1 MKNKLPDC
9 SICDAWFQILSKIQP
24 AKSPINNPINSLP
37 LGFLFCIINANI
49 YDTMGVMVVTN
60 TPPAPGIPLSMP
72 VKKSMLY
79 NAINTDAINNDGNP
93 LVWIDNLTFNTC
105 NSTNNEIKVN
115 TKRISAISRGLP

>member
-1 MKNKLPDC
+1 
-9 SICDAWFQILSKIQP
+9 
-24 AKSPINNPINSLP
+24 
-37 LGFLFCIINANI
+37 
-49 YDTMGVMVVTN
+49 
-60 TPPAPGIPLSMP
+60 MP